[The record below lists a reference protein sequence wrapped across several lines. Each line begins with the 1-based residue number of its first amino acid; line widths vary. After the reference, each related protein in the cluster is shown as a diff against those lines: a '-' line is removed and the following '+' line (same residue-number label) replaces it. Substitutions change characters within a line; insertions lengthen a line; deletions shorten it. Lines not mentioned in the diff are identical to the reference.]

1 MADER
6 ILVVDDE
13 ESIRWVLS
21 RGLSRRGWKVEG
33 AETASLALR
42 RLTEQSYALVFLDIR
57 LPDLDGLS
65 LLEQIRRL
73 PDPPM
78 VVIMTAQGT
87 VDTAI
92 NAMKKG
98 AYEYVIKPFDLEDVV
113 DLVHQALYAR
123 AAVAD
128 VATPAP
134 LDLRDSLHASGII
147 GRTEPMQQVY
157 KMIGMVAD
165 RDITVLIEGESGTG
179 KELIARAIHR
189 HSKRAKRPFI
199 TVNCAAIPHELLESE
214 LFGHEKGS
222 FTGATATT
230 IGKFQQADG
239 GTMFLDEVGDMDLNL
254 QAKLLRVIQEK
265 EFYRVGGRDPIRVEV
280 RIIAATHQNLALAV
294 TQRRFR
300 EDLYYRLNVVPMYLP
315 PLRDRRED
323 IPLLIDYFLHRFETE
338 LGTGRKFL
346 SHEAREMLLSYHWGG
361 NIRELENI
369 MKRAMVLTTS
379 SVILPQH
386 LPDSIRG
393 GTKEEND
400 ADILRRLVER
410 KARALFLNAQS
421 EGTGEIY
428 HIILSEIE
436 RFLLQVILDETDGNQ
451 LRTADLLG
459 INRNTLRKKIRTLGI
474 EVRQTPKSDATSPI
488 SVQPQW
494 QEEKSSC

>member
-1 MADER
+1 MADEH

-21 RGLSRRGWKVEG
+21 RGLMRRGWKVDS
-33 AETASLALR
+33 AENAHHTLRQLAER
-42 RLTEQSYALVFLDIR
+42 SYALVFLDIR
-57 LPDLDGLS
+57 LPDIDGLS
-65 LLEQIRRL
+65 LLEQIRAL
-73 PDPPM
+73 PNPPM

-98 AYEYVIKPFDLEDVV
+98 AYEYIIKPFDLEDVV
-113 DLVHQALYAR
+113 GLAHQALRAR
-123 AAVAD
+123 AAAAD
-128 VATPAP
+128 VALPVP
-134 LDLRDSLHASGII
+134 FDLRTSLHASGII
-147 GRTEPMQQVY
+147 GRTEQMQQVY

-165 RDITVLIEGESGTG
+165 RDVTVLIEGESGTG

-189 HSKRAKRPFI
+189 HSKRAKRPFV

-254 QAKLLRVIQEK
+254 QAKLLRVLQEK
-265 EFYRVGGRDPIRVEV
+265 EFYRVGGRDSIRVDV
-280 RIIAATHQNLALAV
+280 RIIAATHQNLELAV
-294 TQRRFR
+294 TQKRFR
-300 EDLYYRLNVVPMYLP
+300 EDLYYRLNVVPLYIP

-323 IPLLIDYFLHRFETE
+323 IPLLIDYFLQRFEVE

-346 SHEAREMLLSYHWGG
+346 SNEAREILLSYHWGG
-361 NIRELENI
+361 NIRELENV

-386 LPDSIRG
+386 LPESLRG
-393 GTKEEND
+393 GLKE
-400 ADILRRLVER
+400 ADDDDVLRRLVER
-410 KARALFLNAQS
+410 KARALFLSAQS
-421 EGTGEIY
+421 AGSGEIY

-459 INRNTLRKKIRTLGI
+459 INRNTLRKKIRSLGV
-474 EVRQTPKSDATSPI
+474 EVRRSSKSDSTAVVSL
-488 SVQPQW
+488 QH
-494 QEEKSSC
+494 

>member
-1 MADER
+1 MADEH

-21 RGLSRRGWKVEG
+21 RGLARRGWKVES
-33 AETASLALR
+33 AENGHSALR

-57 LPDLDGLS
+57 LPDIDGLS
-65 LLEQIRRL
+65 LLERIHTL
-73 PDPPM
+73 PNPPM
-78 VVIMTAQGT
+78 AVIMTAQGT

-98 AYEYVIKPFDLEDVV
+98 AYEYIIKPFDLEDVV
-113 DLVHQALYAR
+113 SLAHQALR
-123 AAVAD
+123 VWAAAAD
-128 VATPAP
+128 VTTPLP
-134 LDLRDSLHASGII
+134 LDLRDSLHANGII
-147 GRTEPMQQVY
+147 GRTEQMQQVY

-165 RDITVLIEGESGTG
+165 RDVTVLIEGESGTG

-189 HSKRAKRPFI
+189 HSKRTKRPFV

-254 QAKLLRVIQEK
+254 QAKLLRVLQEK
-265 EFYRVGGRDPIRVEV
+265 EFYRVGGRDPIRVDV
-280 RIIAATHQNLALAV
+280 RIIAATHQNLELAV
-294 TQRRFR
+294 TQKRFR
-300 EDLYYRLNVVPMYLP
+300 EDLYYRLNVVPLYLP
-315 PLRDRRED
+315 PLRERRED
-323 IPLLIDYFLHRFETE
+323 IPLLIDYFLQRFETD
-338 LGTGRKFL
+338 LSTGRKFL
-346 SHEAREMLLSYHWGG
+346 SHEAREILLTYHWGG
-361 NIRELENI
+361 NIRELENV

-386 LPDSIRG
+386 LPESIRG
-393 GTKEEND
+393 GVKAED
-400 ADILRRLVER
+400 DVDILRRLVER
-410 KARALFLNAQS
+410 KARALFASAQS
-421 EGTGEIY
+421 AGTGEIY

-436 RFLLQVILDETDGNQ
+436 RFLLQVVLDETDGNQ

-459 INRNTLRKKIRTLGI
+459 INRNTLRKKIRALGV
-474 EVRQTPKSDATSPI
+474 EVRRASRSDSTSH
-488 SVQPQW
+488 
-494 QEEKSSC
+494 ESSSH

>member
-13 ESIRWVLS
+13 ESIRWVMS
-21 RGLSRRGWKVEG
+21 RGLVRRGWKVDS
-33 AETASLALR
+33 AENAHHAFR
-42 RLTEQSYALVFLDIR
+42 QLTERSYALVFLDIR
-57 LPDLDGLS
+57 LPDIDGLS
-65 LLEQIRRL
+65 LLDQIHTL
-73 PDPPM
+73 PNPPL

-92 NAMKKG
+92 NAMKRG
-98 AYEYVIKPFDLEDVV
+98 AYEYIIKPFDLEDVV
-113 DLVHQALYAR
+113 SLARQALRAR
-123 AAVAD
+123 AAAAD
-128 VATPAP
+128 VVQPVPT
-134 LDLRDSLHASGII
+134 DLRDSLHASGII
-147 GRTEPMQQVY
+147 GRTEQMQQVY

-165 RDITVLIEGESGTG
+165 RDVTVLIEGESGTG

-189 HSKRAKRPFI
+189 HSKRAKRPFV

-254 QAKLLRVIQEK
+254 QAKLLRVLQEK
-265 EFYRVGGRDPIRVEV
+265 EFYRVGGRDPIRVDV
-280 RIIAATHQNLALAV
+280 RIIAATHQNLELAV
-294 TQRRFR
+294 TQKRFR
-300 EDLYYRLNVVPMYLP
+300 EDLYYRLNVVPLYIP
-315 PLRDRRED
+315 PLRERRED
-323 IPLLIDYFLHRFETE
+323 IPLLIDYFLQRFEAE
-338 LGTGRKFL
+338 LGTGQKFL
-346 SHEAREMLLSYHWGG
+346 SNEAREILLSYHWGG
-361 NIRELENI
+361 NIRELENV

-386 LPDSIRG
+386 LPEALRG
-393 GTKEEND
+393 GPKEADD

-410 KARALFLNAQS
+410 KARALFQNAQAAGS
-421 EGTGEIY
+421 GEIY
-428 HIILSEIE
+428 HAVLSEIE

-459 INRNTLRKKIRTLGI
+459 INRNTLRKKIRTLGV
-474 EVRQTPKSDATSPI
+474 EVRRSPKSDSTTEASLPR
-488 SVQPQW
+488 
-494 QEEKSSC
+494 

>member
-21 RGLSRRGWKVEG
+21 RGLMRRGWKVES
-33 AETASLALR
+33 AENAHLALR
-42 RLTEQSYALVFLDIR
+42 QLTERSYALVFLDIR

-65 LLEQIRRL
+65 LLEQIRTL
-73 PDPPM
+73 PNPPM

-98 AYEYVIKPFDLEDVV
+98 AYEYIIKPFDLENVV
-113 DLVHQALYAR
+113 GLAHQALRAR
-123 AAVAD
+123 AAAAD
-128 VATPAP
+128 VTIPVP
-134 LDLRDSLHASGII
+134 LDLRDSLHASGIV
-147 GRTEPMQQVY
+147 GRTEQMQQVY

-165 RDITVLIEGESGTG
+165 RDVTVLIEGESGTG

-189 HSKRAKRPFI
+189 HSKRTKRPFV

-239 GTMFLDEVGDMDLNL
+239 GTMFLDEVGDMDRNL
-254 QAKLLRVIQEK
+254 QAKLLRVLQEK
-265 EFYRVGGRDPIRVEV
+265 EFYRVGGRDPIRVDV
-280 RIIAATHQNLALAV
+280 RIIAATHQNLELAV

-300 EDLYYRLNVVPMYLP
+300 EDLYYRLNVVPLYIP
-315 PLRDRRED
+315 PLRERRED
-323 IPLLIDYFLHRFETE
+323 IPLLINYFLQRYETE

-346 SHEAREMLLSYHWGG
+346 SNEAREILLSYHWGG
-361 NIRELENI
+361 NIRELENV

-386 LPDSIRG
+386 LPESLRG
-393 GTKEEND
+393 GPKEADD

-410 KARALFLNAQS
+410 KARALFLNAQAAGS
-421 EGTGEIY
+421 GEIY
-428 HIILSEIE
+428 HVILSEIE

-459 INRNTLRKKIRTLGI
+459 INRNTLRKKIRTLGV
-474 EVRQTPKSDATSPI
+474 EVRRSSTSDPTTEVSL
-488 SVQPQW
+488 QH
-494 QEEKSSC
+494 